1 MAITRRVGE
10 NMRRTLAGLVLFML
24 LLLVV
29 VGCSNHHTNH
39 AGMDMESNG
48 SFSLVNV
55 ELNIQPNQVKVNE
68 KVVIEAV
75 VTQDNKKVTDADKVI
90 IEIVPTA
97 TSGKPVE
104 IPANHVGEGKY
115 TVETSFDQADTYS
128 ITSHVTVGAMHT
140 MPKKDLTVM
149 N

>member
-1 MAITRRVGE
+1 
-10 NMRRTLAGLVLFML
+10 MRRTLAVMGLSML

-29 VGCSNHHTNH
+29 VGCSNHSTNH
-39 AGMDMESNG
+39 AGMDMESNE
-48 SFSLVNV
+48 SLSPVNV

-68 KVVIEAV
+68 KVMIEVV
-75 VTQDNKKVTDADKVI
+75 VTQDNKKITDADKVI

-97 TSGKPVE
+97 TNGKPVE
-104 IPANHVGEGKY
+104 MPATHVGEGKY
-115 TVETSFDQADTYS
+115 VLETSFDQADTYS

-140 MPKKDLTVM
+140 MPKKVITVT